1 MLASYECNSRATA
14 FLVAIKRWRVLS
26 CSALLTNEAA
36 AMYLFHTPLCY
47 QSITQSLSFLPQK
60 TIWRTK
66 RSVLL
71 QIRSSADLDNPR
83 SHPARH
89 HNIENKLRP
98 MVSSI
103 ACPSH
108 CLVEKGASNRE
119 LGTLC
124 FVRFDPQQTDS
135 ATLSYYHPIL
145 YIHIHSKPLITVSA
159 SHAKS
164 PRSAA
169 YIRHMEPRLLVVCM
183 QHQPPLTKKQ

>member
-1 MLASYECNSRATA
+1 MGSAECNAMLASYECNSRATA
-14 FLVAIKRWRVLS
+14 FLVAIKRWRVPS

-66 RSVLL
+66 RCHHTVLL

-89 HNIENKLRP
+89 HNMEHRRRQTRNHVVRAP
-98 MVSSI
+98 I

-108 CLVEKGASNRE
+108 CLLVEKGASNRE

-135 ATLSYYHPIL
+135 ATLSY
-145 YIHIHSKPLITVSA
+145 
-159 SHAKS
+159 
-164 PRSAA
+164 
-169 YIRHMEPRLLVVCM
+169 
-183 QHQPPLTKKQ
+183 